1 MTWHI
6 LPYFLLLTVVLPILR
21 LLWSQISYVLRLFN
35 FLNTIMLM
43 SLMHKQEL
51 SKNDINET

>member
-21 LLWSQISYVLRLFN
+21 LLWSQISYVLRWLN